1 MNDATAPNQPKRRP
15 WLWILPL
22 GCLGL
27 LVLAGGA
34 LFAMLSLVNGVIQQA
49 DAYTVPLQRA
59 QASADVRRL
68 LGEPVEAGWFTQ
80 GNINFKNDEG
90 EAELSIPLQ
99 GPRGSAIL
107 HVEATKQAGDWAYQR
122 MDVVAEAGDE
132 AIDRKRPPTP
142 PTAETSSRRP

>member
-1 MNDATAPNQPKRRP
+1 MNDTDPYSQAPRRR

-34 LFAMLSLVNGVIQQA
+34 LFAILSLVNGVIQQA

-59 QASADVRRL
+59 QASAEVRGL

-80 GNINFKNDEG
+80 GNIRFKNDEG

-107 HVEATKQAGDWAYQR
+107 RVEATKQAGEWTYQR
-122 MDVVAEAGDE
+122 MQVVPEAGAA
-132 AIDRKRPPTP
+132 AIDLR
-142 PTAETSSRRP
+142 